1 MIRKIKDIIKRI
13 LTIISPKMETK
24 ISFRISFKKKLNLKN
39 PKDLNEK
46 ILWLK
51 LNLYNNNETVTKCI
65 DKFKIREYL
74 KEKNLER
81 LLPKLYG
88 VYDTPEEID
97 WKNLPKS
104 FVIKCNHGCGYNII
118 VADSSN
124 FNKEEAIKNLN
135 KWLKEDYW
143 KKSAEIQYKY
153 IKKKIIIEE
162 YLGEVKNYKFY
173 CFNGEP
179 KVLYVSSNEVLNGKV
194 IEKDKYIDYFDM
206 NFRRIDC
213 QLKEHPNN
221 KKDKFE
227 KPRCFEEMKE
237 ISKELSKD
245 FPFVRVD
252 LYDVNGKVIIGE
264 LTFVP
269 TGGYMHIKPK
279 HLIDEWGRWLD
290 LKLEHNETKAI

>member
-104 FVIKCNHGCGYNII
+104 FV
-118 VADSSN
+118 
-124 FNKEEAIKNLN
+124 
-135 KWLKEDYW
+135 
-143 KKSAEIQYKY
+143 
-153 IKKKIIIEE
+153 
-162 YLGEVKNYKFY
+162 
-173 CFNGEP
+173 
-179 KVLYVSSNEVLNGKV
+179 
-194 IEKDKYIDYFDM
+194 
-206 NFRRIDC
+206 
-213 QLKEHPNN
+213 
-221 KKDKFE
+221 
-227 KPRCFEEMKE
+227 
-237 ISKELSKD
+237 
-245 FPFVRVD
+245 
-252 LYDVNGKVIIGE
+252 
-264 LTFVP
+264 
-269 TGGYMHIKPK
+269 
-279 HLIDEWGRWLD
+279 
-290 LKLEHNETKAI
+290 